1 MICDLRVKSKVSQ
14 TNVFQETKNHESQL
28 FHELEFIQKFLCHH
42 EILRKKWINNT
53 PVYGLLRNKNQIFL
67 VHQNGSTLDSLQ
79 REELQLLQIPAAF
92 ITPFFHESL
101 LKS

>member
-1 MICDLRVKSKVSQ
+1 MICDLRVKFKVSQ
-14 TNVFQETKNHESQL
+14 TNIFQETKNHESQL
-28 FHELEFIQKFLCHH
+28 FHELEVIQKFLCQH

-67 VHQNGSTLDSLQ
+67 VLQNGSTLDLLQ
-79 REELQLLQIPAAF
+79 GEELQLLQTPAAF

>member
-1 MICDLRVKSKVSQ
+1 MICDLRVKFKVSQ
-14 TNVFQETKNHESQL
+14 TNIFQETKNHESQL
-28 FHELEFIQKFLCHH
+28 FHELEVIQKFLCQH

-67 VHQNGSTLDSLQ
+67 VLQNGSTLDLLQ
-79 REELQLLQIPAAF
+79 GEELQLLQTPATF